1 VEGAA
6 SGVTYAAPDLYDLM
20 YHDFRADIGF
30 HVADAKKANGPVLE
44 VCCGNGRLTVP
55 MAEAGVDLDGLDLDA
70 GLLADLERKLA
81 ARGLKAGLHQ
91 GDMREFTMPRRY
103 ALVLIPFNS
112 FYHNLTQTDQ
122 LATLRCCR
130 EHLDHE
136 GRLCLIAY
144 HPSAKILA
152 ADDGARV
159 LWKEVPEGEGVAR
172 IFNQMTVDRVEQ
184 VQRIHRWIERV
195 DASGRVTQTH
205 EYDFR
210 LRYAGKPEMELLL
223 KTAGYSRWEVCTPFE
238 KYEADTYYDPPRPP
252 VDGGP
257 LAWSAWRH

>member
-1 VEGAA
+1 M
-6 SGVTYAAPDLYDLM
+6 TYAAPDQYDLM

-55 MAEAGVDLDGLDLDA
+55 MAEAGVDVDGLDLDA
-70 GLLADLERKLA
+70 GLLEDLRRKLD
-81 ARGLKAGLHQ
+81 ARGLRAGLHQ

-103 ALVLIPFNS
+103 ALVMIPFNS

-130 EHLDHE
+130 EHLDLG

-152 ADDGARV
+152 SADNSPV
-159 LWKEVPEGEGVAR
+159 LWKEVPTGDGGRAR
-172 IFNQMTVDRVEQ
+172 IFNQMNVDRIEQ
-184 VQRIHRWIERV
+184 VQHIHRVIERV
-195 DASGRVTQTH
+195 DASGRTTDTR

-223 KTAGYSRWEVCTPFE
+223 QIAGYSHWEVVTPFE
-238 KYEADTYYDPPRPP
+238 RYEAETFYDPPHPP

-257 LAWSAWRH
+257 LAWSAWRN